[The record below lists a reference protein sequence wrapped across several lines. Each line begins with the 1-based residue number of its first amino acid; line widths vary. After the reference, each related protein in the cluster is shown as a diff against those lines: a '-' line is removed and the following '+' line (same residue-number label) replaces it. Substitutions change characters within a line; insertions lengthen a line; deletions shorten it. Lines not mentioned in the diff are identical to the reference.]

1 MKIDLA
7 VAIFVHGDE
16 IPRAEN
22 FILLQARGEKS
33 PGHILGFFPSVMT
46 QLQEKVGIK
55 RFEKN
60 FSNYGRT
67 LIL

>member
-1 MKIDLA
+1 MLKIQFA
-7 VAIFVHGDE
+7 VAIFVHAGK

-46 QLQEKVGIK
+46 QLQQKVGIK
-55 RFEKN
+55 RFKKI
-60 FSNYGRT
+60 FFQT
-67 LIL
+67 TVTP